1 MARQEIPSTFGDGLM
16 MDLNP
21 INTPKSVLTDCL
33 NGTYITYNGNEFVLQ
48 NDMGN
53 YKLKNCKLPT
63 NFIPVGVKG
72 YADILYI
79 VSYNPITK
87 ETEIGSY
94 PAPQSIFT
102 TSNEEN
108 KVPSTDE
115 ELAPFN
121 WPTEENQSDTRQYPE
136 LIKNDKKPLFI
147 FAGSDEETY
156 KLNPG
161 DEFKLEGLNDIIG
174 LEYIYQH
181 LNFYVIDEDNKL
193 YDLDDS
199 DMYFYNG
206 EKWSGDTMRK
216 VFWETPG
223 WLAAQY
229 DLYVPDKFNLNL
241 RSLNVPEFLVAQE
254 DDGTST
260 QTENTP
266 LDELQPD
273 EGYFKVSMDLSSQ
286 TIITDKL
293 FQTELDKH
301 FGNELANTYDHLYIR
316 YLIRRNENTP
326 DVGEDDYGTFKGI
339 VVSLDDTHTQD
350 YINGVTEGEYVYYDI
365 PVWKHN
371 YQDDII
377 TAYNNVRPIWFCKN
391 PNKKED
397 GSGDLDMANYHGVI
411 ELTAYPII
419 KYNGLTLKYTQ
430 FSTTQ
435 RFPLNTLKNSSDIT
449 IADSIYKWSVD
460 DDSCTISFN
469 INGPFINASN
479 ITGRYEIYRINLFKN
494 PPEQDWNPDTAIS
507 NLDNPESYS
516 KWTGLSKTINAKVEG
531 ILEKSEGKDEE
542 EFIERAINADIDDTN
557 PNDFINQKK
566 VLMCK
571 GTLPNLVLYGQNTIN
586 INWDSSNEYKLTGY
600 QNWYTNPDH
609 TEEDGNKNWFVEDTS
624 YVGYENTTKT
634 INFSKEGGIYIF
646 RVILEQGN
654 QKLAESKQVLIP
666 SEVFNE
672 WFGSIDNYLDE
683 TNGITSSM
691 WVGKWLDYL
700 NVSVLI
706 NSIDCEFNDKSNN
719 WKGFYYKIGNKDRE
733 NLSSIT
739 TSSTIDW
746 EKVIANILNTST
758 LTTDGYKYSSRPTE
772 NVQFIIDTNEL
783 LKQLTVDGNI
793 SDLALKQSLWN
804 PIYSQSVALLDSLHT
819 EIITNKNGIYKL
831 TKEIINN
838 WDLLSILEQS
848 SPISSIT
855 SYPFFRNKNSI
866 PTNGEWLGDSS
877 NVGDGANNDG
887 GRALRLRFNVGG
899 STKYDNSAAGKGNY
913 TDVNFTGFMGATG
926 TYLLNPADTNIGWIT
941 LKPYDHEGR
950 WRTAFAHDSD
960 GNGDNAYVD
969 IMVEA
974 YNTLG
979 IPTVFVAE
987 QVSGSSNSVVFI
999 KFSDKNKQAYFMWAL
1014 THIMLCNNSESR
1026 KTYYYPQY
1034 QITITESE
1042 AFTVTKSKTNV
1053 SLKYLRTD
1061 DCFLFPKID
1070 ELYNLYPINLFNKT
1084 IIIKTEL
1091 QKILPLSNNITI
1103 NLPYTGNAD
1112 YHTYTNSISI
1122 GFTDYNDQQITNVE
1136 NAKKL
1141 QSGNYLQWSDE
1152 KSPNIPTNYANVFG
1166 NEPSSEYTEQ
1176 YKDWILERIGKRSIA
1191 NPYSSFNIGI
1201 KCSGE
1206 TVKCVNKDGKWSP
1219 GFIIGYYLY
1228 IDKDL

>member
-1 MARQEIPSTFGDGLM
+1 MPRQELANTFSDGLM

-79 VSYNPITK
+79 VSYNPFTK
-87 ETEIGSY
+87 EVEIGSY

-121 WPTEENQSDTRQYPE
+121 WPTEENESDTRQYPE

-147 FAGSDEETY
+147 FAGSDEEIY

-161 DEFKLEGLNDIIG
+161 DEFKLEGLNNIIG

-193 YDLDDS
+193 YDLDDN

-206 EKWSGDTMRK
+206 EKWNGDTMRK

-241 RSLNVPEFLVAQE
+241 KSLNVPEFLIIN
-254 DDGTST
+254 DDETSEQAEGEIDPKT
-260 QTENTP
+260 QFEA
-266 LDELQPD
+266 
-273 EGYFKVSMDLSSQ
+273 SMDLSSQ
-286 TIITDKL
+286 VIITDLL
-293 FQTELDKH
+293 FQ
-301 FGNELANTYDHLYIR
+301 NELNKWKVGNHYRDLYIR
-316 YLIRRNENTP
+316 YKIETTS
-326 DVGEDDYGTFKGI
+326 GTFHGFTTDLDI
-339 VVSLDDTHTQD
+339 TVVD
-350 YINGVTEGEYVYYDI
+350 NGDGSYDI
-365 PVWKHN
+365 PCKWHN
-371 YQDDII
+371 YQDDVI
-377 TAYNNVRPIWFCKN
+377 TAFVNCSPVWWMDN
-391 PNKKED
+391 PKDKDNPQ
-397 GSGDLDMANYHGVI
+397 NYDGVI
-411 ELTAYPII
+411 AVTAYPII
-419 KYNGLTLKYTQ
+419 KYNEKILEFTQ
-430 FSTTQ
+430 FETKL
-435 RFPLNTLKNSSDIT
+435 RFPLNTLKNSNNIT

-469 INGPFINASN
+469 INGPFINANN
-479 ITGRYEIYRINLFKN
+479 ITGKYEIYRINLFKN
-494 PPEQDWNPDTAIS
+494 PSNTWKPNTATS
-507 NLDNPESYS
+507 SLDDPESYS
-516 KWTGLSKTINAKVEG
+516 KWTGLSKTINTKIEG
-531 ILEKSEGKDEE
+531 VLEKPEGKDEE
-542 EFIERAINADIDDTN
+542 EFIERAINADIDNTN

-571 GTLPNLVLYGQNTIN
+571 GILPNLVLYGQNTIN
-586 INWDSSNEYKLTGY
+586 INWDSSNKYELTGY

-609 TEEDGNKNWFVEDTS
+609 TEADKNKNWFVEDTS
-624 YVGYENTTKT
+624 YAGYENQTKT
-634 INFSKEGGIYIF
+634 IDFSKEGGIYMF
-646 RVILEQGN
+646 RVILEQGD

-666 SEVFNE
+666 SEVFND

-683 TNGITSSM
+683 TTGITSSM
-691 WVGKWLDYL
+691 WIGKWLDYL

-706 NSIDCEFNDKSNN
+706 NSINCEFNDKSNN

-733 NLSSIT
+733 NLSSII
-739 TSSTIDW
+739 TSSTTIDW

-783 LKQLTVDGNI
+783 LKQLTIDGNI
-793 SDLALKQSLWN
+793 SNLALKQSLWN
-804 PIYSQSVALLDSLHT
+804 PIYSQSVTLLDSLQT
-819 EIITNKNGIYKL
+819 EIITNENGIYKL

-838 WDLLSILEQS
+838 WNLLTILEQS
-848 SPISSIT
+848 SPTSSTT

-877 NVGDGANNDG
+877 NVGNGGNNDY
-887 GRALRLRFNVGG
+887 GRALRLRLNVGG

-913 TDVNFTGFMGATG
+913 TDVNHSGFMGATG
-926 TYLLNPADTNIGWIT
+926 TYFLNPAGTNIGWIT
-941 LKPYDHEGR
+941 LKPNDNGNT

-960 GNGDNAYVD
+960 GNGDNSYVD

-979 IPTVFVAE
+979 ITTVFVAE

-999 KFSDKNKQAYFMWAL
+999 KFSDENKRAYFMWAL

-1061 DCFLFPKID
+1061 DYFLFPKID

-1103 NLPYTGNAD
+1103 NLPYTGNTD
-1112 YHTYTNSISI
+1112 YRTYTNSISI
-1122 GFTDYNDQQITNVE
+1122 GFTDYNDQQNTNVE
-1136 NAKKL
+1136 EAKKL
-1141 QSGNYLQWSDE
+1141 QSGIYLQWSNE
-1152 KSPNIPTNYANVFG
+1152 KSPNVPTNYATVFG
-1166 NEPSSEYTEQ
+1166 REPSSEYTEQ
-1176 YKDWILERIGKRSIA
+1176 YKDWILERIGKRNIA
-1191 NPYSSFNIGI
+1191 NSYSPSNIGI

-1206 TVKCVNKDGKWSP
+1206 TVKGVNKTGKGSDKSP